1 MMVNT
6 LKCQAQL
13 VRIVIQVNRSKHSIS
28 ETEVMEQRF
37 FSFGF
42 KEQLLVMLQ
51 NVNDIEQKSAPA
63 LQRRLAYV

>member
-28 ETEVMEQRF
+28 ETEVMEQRI
-37 FSFGF
+37 FSFSI
-42 KEQLLVMLQ
+42 KEQLLVMLHS
-51 NVNDIEQKSAPA
+51 VNDIEQKSTIP
-63 LQRRLAYV
+63 LQQRLAYV